1 MRRAVRLGAILVA
14 STVLAGC
21 AAFGGGC
28 SIAQGSFS
36 DGQGQEGA
44 CNETNSFAYGYQGQ
58 GEGVSETF
66 TWENTEGQAD
76 VNWGAQG
83 QGSVSVTIQD
93 ADGTVVFSDTFQGQG
108 QGGTS
113 ESTDP
118 GATGDW
124 TIEIES
130 SGFQG
135 QFGVGVQA
143 T

>member
-1 MRRAVRLGAILVA
+1 MGAILVA
-14 STVLAGC
+14 SVVLAGC
-21 AAFGGGC
+21 MGFGAGC
-28 SIAQGSFS
+28 SIEQGSFS

-58 GEGVSETF
+58 SESVSETF
-66 TWENTEGQAD
+66 TWENTEGQAE

-93 ADGTVVFSDTFQGQG
+93 ADGTTVFSDTFEGQG

-113 ESTDP
+113 KSTDS

-124 TIEIES
+124 TIRIEAS
-130 SGFQG
+130 AFQG